1 MEESVYELTLKLRK
15 KYREKAIIFAEK
27 NEYLHTDDINEI
39 KTNTQFYEVNTN
51 SGFVSKPKL
60 IYEENTNNGFVP
72 EPKQIHYSKNRKN
85 LIESTAPYFIIT
97 NDPIRNGYIDDFID
111 DLMETRGGKRTRIRK
126 SRQKRTRIRKSRQKR
141 RTTKRR
147 RR

>member
-1 MEESVYELTLKLRK
+1 MEEHNERVHALTSKDRK
-15 KYREKAIIFAEK
+15 EYRQKAVIFAEK
-27 NEYLHTDDINEI
+27 NGYAHTDDINEI
-39 KTNTQFYEVNTN
+39 ETNTKFYEVNTN
-51 SGFVSKPKL
+51 NGVVSEPKL
-60 IYEENTNNGFVP
+60 IYQENT
-72 EPKQIHYSKNRKN
+72 PKSIKYSINRKN

-97 NDPIRNGYIDDFID
+97 NDPISNGRID
-111 DLMETRGGKRTRIRK
+111 DLMEPRGGKRTRIRK